1 MVPRDLLLAEAE
13 EAGRIVIK
21 NVAFLFLA
29 QERRPLDHRDGALDH
44 SRPDHLIGA
53 EHYPLA
59 ETCFH
64 DSLQV
69 AVKLGFRQG
78 GIPY

>member
-1 MVPRDLLLAEAE
+1 VPRDLLLAEAE
-13 EAGRIVIK
+13 EAGRIVVKDI
-21 NVAFLFLA
+21 AFPFLA
-29 QERRPLDHRDGALDH
+29 QERRSLDHRDGALDH

-59 ETCFH
+59 ETCSH

-69 AVKLGFRQG
+69 AIKLGLRQV